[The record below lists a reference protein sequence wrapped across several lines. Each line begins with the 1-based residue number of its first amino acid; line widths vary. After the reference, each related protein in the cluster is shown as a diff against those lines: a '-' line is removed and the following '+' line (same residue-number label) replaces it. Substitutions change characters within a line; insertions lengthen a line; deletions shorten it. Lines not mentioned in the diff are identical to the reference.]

1 VCFHRVECAY
11 VVSASDKLF
20 NSKKVALRWTSHP
33 TRKVASHP
41 SLQIGPIA
49 SQNDL
54 PSVMTR
60 RIHAYVCKEE
70 ELNVAIGIWRVA
82 NVESFRVY
90 CPI

>member
-54 PSVMTR
+54 P
-60 RIHAYVCKEE
+60 K
-70 ELNVAIGIWRVA
+70 
-82 NVESFRVY
+82 
-90 CPI
+90 